1 MSFLWEQNGKPQGQ
15 EDEFWHKAERE
26 LKGADERGDPA
37 KESPDDIYLV
47 DGAEGASSCWIMAQT
62 TAGQFRDKPLEPAL
76 TTGINNVL

>member
-47 DGAEGASSCWIMAQT
+47 DGAEGASSRWIMAQT
-62 TAGQFRDKPLEPAL
+62 TCRAVSRQAP
-76 TTGINNVL
+76 